1 MTAEQLDALT
11 KMGDELTAVE
21 ECLES
26 MRLEQQEDRSET
38 RRAVDSLID
47 TVNIQ
52 NAHLAAIC
60 AKLGVRS
67 ELKNVQRR
75 QNPAARIPEAG
86 YAPEADS
93 APPPWT

>member
-21 ECLES
+21 ECIES
-26 MRLEQQEDRSET
+26 MRLEAQEDREET

-60 AKLGVRS
+60 AKLGVPS
-67 ELKNVQRR
+67 ELRHVPRR
-75 QNPAARIPEAG
+75 PHPAARIPEA
-86 YAPEADS
+86 APATEADS
-93 APPPWT
+93 DAPPWA